1 MFSDPPL
8 LAGVPWTVLGPRSGT
23 RAYGAD
29 AALIRVDPAGFQGG
43 SWVGG

>member
-8 LAGVPWTVLGPRSGT
+8 PPGVPWTVLGLRSGAS
-23 RAYGAD
+23 R
-29 AALIRVDPAGFQGG
+29 PAVLG